1 MSKQQKTNYGGFKNA
16 NRYEHKALVVLK
28 FEEVE
33 VNGRPQIYATGFDLA
48 RPDQKISIAL
58 MQEDGFR
65 KNIAQLDYGITEK
78 TDGAETKYF
87 NTASGAEIPKAEYQS
102 LLHNNVNIGQD
113 YNRIAKQRAKA
124 EGLLAKRLRIAS
136 LPAVLMFDNA
146 NKLSEVGGIEVYEA
160 RWVSGLS
167 GNTNQVDRDKE
178 IEDDFTVSH
187 RKVLG
192 NIRVKY
198 NENNKAVWADCNAI
212 DRVIDLKAPSPTAPD
227 QEIEQLSIRN
237 RDILRYAL
245 SNVTTSDDG
254 YRVERKPFTYFN
266 LTDSKTGNHV
276 QTVSLLTEEIMDS
289 RHKTDD
295 PIVKFNFKRPEDAHV
310 TLEAYLFHQDAKT
323 KPLNDLLAS
332 GAPLT
337 GADKKMI
344 NDAYSA
350 DKARAVISG
359 LTNLAFTPII
369 TPELAERANDKDLA
383 ADLSIKAND
392 LKSIH
397 KKLAL
402 GELVPRMINGTT
414 YPLGPKYLNR
424 FVDEVQ
430 VTDAGG
436 LRPMRGLVDMQPFP
450 EREGFKHTSEKIVPY
465 VDNQLIFSEM
475 YICPKKWETT
485 TDTPSVFTGLITTP
499 AQSYKE
505 VVARRVM
512 HTELQESHAPSAS
525 SYRFLALE
533 YKDYVTGVKEVPS
546 VANAMREERERIEEL
561 AKTKDATAEYEQYY
575 RLMGVHKLPEQ
586 PKQKELEKQNISQ
599 RHETSMDLSG

>member
-16 NRYEHKALVVLK
+16 NRYDHKALVVLK

-33 VNGRPQIYATGFDLA
+33 VNGRPQIYATGFDLEK
-48 RPDQKISIAL
+48 PDQKISIAL
-58 MQEDGFR
+58 MQEEGFR
-65 KNIAQLDYGITEK
+65 KNIAQVNYGITEK
-78 TDGAETKYF
+78 TDGVETKYF
-87 NTASGAEIPKAEYQS
+87 NTASGSEIPKAEYQA
-102 LLHNNVNIGQD
+102 LLQNHTSIAQD
-113 YNRIAKQRAKA
+113 FNKIARQRGNA

-167 GNTNQVDRDKE
+167 GNTNQVDKDKE

-198 NENNKAVWADCNAI
+198 NENDQAVWADCNAV
-212 DRVIDLKAPSPTAPD
+212 DRVISLKAPSPTSSD
-227 QEIEQLSIRN
+227 QEIEQLSNRN

-266 LTDSKTGNHV
+266 LIDVKTNQHT
-276 QTVSLLTEEIMDS
+276 QTVSLLTEEVMDS

-332 GAPLT
+332 GAPLS
-337 GADKKMI
+337 GADKKII

-350 DKARAVISG
+350 DKARAVIAS
-359 LTNLAFTPII
+359 LANLAFNPII
-369 TPELAERANDKDLA
+369 KPELAERANDKDLA
-383 ADLSIKAND
+383 TDLSIKAND

-397 KKLAL
+397 KKLVL
-402 GELVPRMINGTT
+402 GELMPRMINGTT

-424 FVDEVQ
+424 FVEEVQ
-430 VTDAGG
+430 ITDRGG
-436 LRPMRGLVDMQPFP
+436 LRPMRGLVNMQPFP
-450 EREGFKHTSEKIVPY
+450 EREGHKPRNEKIVPHEN
-465 VDNQLIFSEM
+465 NQLIFSEM

-485 TDTPSVFTGLITTP
+485 SDTPSVFTGLITTP
-499 AQSYKE
+499 AQSFKE
-505 VVARRVM
+505 VVSRRVM
-512 HTELQESHAPSAS
+512 HTDLQEIHAPQAS

-533 YKDYVTGVKEVPS
+533 YKDYVNGTKEIPS
-546 VANAMREERERIEEL
+546 VGNAMREERERIDEL
-561 AKTKDATAEYEQYY
+561 AKTKDATADYEQYY
-575 RLMGVHKLPEQ
+575 RLMGIHKLPEA
-586 PKQKELEKQNISQ
+586 PKPKEPEKQSISQ
-599 RHETSMDLSG
+599 RHETSMDLGG